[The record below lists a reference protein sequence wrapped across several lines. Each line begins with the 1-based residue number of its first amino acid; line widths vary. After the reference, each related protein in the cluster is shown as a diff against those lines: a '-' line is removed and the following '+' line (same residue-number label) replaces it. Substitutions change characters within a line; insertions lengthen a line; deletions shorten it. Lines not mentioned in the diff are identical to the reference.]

1 MRNSKE
7 GPASVTPVFASGRNT
22 GAGLTSMG
30 DAEMERWR
38 RLLRLATLRGDLAAK
53 AILEGRIAAAMR
65 ITETEMRMMWGDR

>member
-1 MRNSKE
+1 MRTSKQE
-7 GPASVTPVFASGRNT
+7 PVPFTPVFASGRNS
-22 GAGLTSMG
+22 GAGSTGTG

-65 ITETEMRMMWGDR
+65 ISETEMRAMWGDR